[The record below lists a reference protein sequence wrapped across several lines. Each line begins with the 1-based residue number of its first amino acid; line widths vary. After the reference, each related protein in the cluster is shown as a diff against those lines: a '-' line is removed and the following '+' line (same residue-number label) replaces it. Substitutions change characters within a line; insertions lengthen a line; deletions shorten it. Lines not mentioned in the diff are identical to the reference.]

1 MVFIPAL
8 VGLGD
13 VAIFLVVIVVIYAL
27 TFLVMA
33 ITGVLRYVPVVGPW
47 IQDNLVSHVGDGLSY
62 AGGWAVARL
71 GDGIGLIWT
80 PITWLASLFGRIGE
94 SLFEGAN
101 ALDRTLHQAIPNA
114 EARAGAYAGQL
125 YHQAITYV
133 NVTAGKLSQFAA
145 DLYHGS
151 IAYTDQRVG
160 ALEQEAQQ
168 LYHQAIAYT
177 QAEAGTLAQYST
189 DLYHTSIAFTQ
200 QQTAAVESWVGST
213 VGTVQRDLEGRIAGV
228 ESWTQ
233 QEVGVLGREIT
244 GAYDAA
250 TRYAAQV
257 AQLAEAHALAG
268 VAAVDLA
275 LAKYLSECGT
285 NLCRGLNPLSTALQ
299 SLEALVEGGLLFA
312 LVAAAAADPVGTA
325 REVDAVIGGTVT
337 AAAGVARSAVG
348 MAA

>member
-1 MVFIPAL
+1 VVFIPAL

-13 VAIFLVVIVVIYAL
+13 VAVFLVAIVVIYAL
-27 TFLVMA
+27 TLLVMA

-62 AGGWAVARL
+62 AGSWAVARL

-80 PITWLASLFGRIGE
+80 PITWVAALFGRIGE
-94 SLFEGAN
+94 ALFEG
-101 ALDRTLHQAIPNA
+101 TQAVSRVVTQSIPAA
-114 EARAGAYAGQL
+114 EARAGQYAGQL
-125 YHQAITYV
+125 YHQAIGYV
-133 NVTAGKLSQFAA
+133 DATAGRLAQFST

-151 IAYTDQRVG
+151 IAFTQQEVG
-160 ALEQEAQQ
+160 AAEAQAQQ

-177 QAEAGTLAQYST
+177 QQEAGTLAQFST
-189 DLYHTSIAFTQ
+189 DLYHGSIAFTQ
-200 QQTAAVESWVGST
+200 QQVGAAEQWVTQT
-213 VGTVQRDLEGRIAGV
+213 VGTLQQDLLGRIGTTERWV
-228 ESWTQ
+228 Q
-233 QEVGVLGREIT
+233 QEVGVLGQEIT

-257 AQLAEAHALAG
+257 AQLAVAPALAG

-275 LAKYLSECGT
+275 LTKYLEECGT

-299 SLEALVEGGLLFA
+299 GLEALVEGGLIFA

-325 REVDAVIGGTVT
+325 REVDAVIGGTVA